1 MRNQSENRFLTERQS
16 RIGEFLFTLKV
27 VKEFIKGFR
36 TLHFVGPCVAVFG
49 SARFKEDHQY
59 YQLGREVGASV
70 SRLGFTVMTGG
81 GPGVMEAA
89 NRGAKEAG
97 GFSVGCNII
106 LPREQQPNR
115 YLDKL
120 VEFHHFFVRKVLMF
134 KYSYAFVVLPGG
146 VGTIDEMFEAL
157 TLIQTKK
164 VSDFPVVLMGK
175 SYWQP
180 VIDQL
185 KVFDEHKTALHT
197 ELDSLLITD
206 SLDEMTEYLRVKAIE
221 RFKLSKAMK
230 FNRSKWFLEE

>member
-1 MRNQSENRFLTERQS
+1 M
-16 RIGEFLFTLKV
+16 GEFLFTLKV

-49 SARFKEDHQY
+49 SARFKEDHHY
-59 YQLGREVGASV
+59 YQLGREVGANV

-89 NRGAKEAG
+89 NRGAKEVG

-106 LPREQQPNR
+106 LPREQQPNK
-115 YLDKL
+115 YLDKM

-164 VSDFPVVLMGK
+164 VGDFPVVLMGK
-175 SYWQP
+175 HYWQP

-185 KVFDEHKTALHT
+185 KVFDEHKTALHS

-221 RFKLSKAMK
+221 RFRLTKAMK
-230 FNRSKWFLEE
+230 FNRSKWFLED

>member
-49 SARFKEDHQY
+49 SARFKEDHHY

-106 LPREQQPNR
+106 LPREQQPNM

-120 VEFHHFFVRKVLMF
+120 VEFHHFFVRKVLLI
-134 KYSYAFVVLPGG
+134 KYSYAFIIMPGG
-146 VGTIDEMFEAL
+146 FGTMDEFFETL
-157 TLIQTKK
+157 TLVQTKTITE
-164 VSDFPVVLMGK
+164 FPIVIFGK
-175 SYWQP
+175 EFYKDYQ
-180 VIDQL
+180 
-185 KVFDEHKTALHT
+185 
-197 ELDSLLITD
+197 
-206 SLDEMTEYLRVKAIE
+206 
-221 RFKLSKAMK
+221 
-230 FNRSKWFLEE
+230 

>member
-1 MRNQSENRFLTERQS
+1 
-16 RIGEFLFTLKV
+16 
-27 VKEFIKGFR
+27 
-36 TLHFVGPCVAVFG
+36 
-49 SARFKEDHQY
+49 
-59 YQLGREVGASV
+59 
-70 SRLGFTVMTGG
+70 MTGG

-106 LPREQQPNR
+106 LPREQQPNK
-115 YLDKL
+115 YLDKM

-164 VSDFPVVLMGK
+164 VGDFPVVLMGK
-175 SYWQP
+175 HYWQP

-185 KVFDEHKTALHT
+185 KVFDEHKTALRS

-221 RFKLSKAMK
+221 RFKLTKAMK
-230 FNRSKWFLEE
+230 FNRSKWFLED

>member
-1 MRNQSENRFLTERQS
+1 MRNHSENRFLTERQS

-49 SARFKEDHQY
+49 SARFKEDHHY
-59 YQLGREVGASV
+59 YQLGREVGANV

-106 LPREQQPNR
+106 LPREQQPNK

-175 SYWQP
+175 NYWQP

-206 SLDEMTEYLRVKAIE
+206 SLDEMTEYLRIKAIE
-221 RFKLSKAMK
+221 RFKLSKAVK

>member
-49 SARFKEDHQY
+49 SARFKEDHHY

-106 LPREQQPNR
+106 LPREQQPNM

-175 SYWQP
+175 NYWQP